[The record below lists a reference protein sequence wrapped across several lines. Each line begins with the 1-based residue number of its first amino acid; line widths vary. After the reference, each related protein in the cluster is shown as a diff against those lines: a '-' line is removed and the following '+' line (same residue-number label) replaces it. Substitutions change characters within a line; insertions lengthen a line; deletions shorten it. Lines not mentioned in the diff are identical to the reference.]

1 MDFGNLGTFVWF
13 CNFWRNICRLWLVSL
28 LSTAA
33 MLVISFVCCDRFDF
47 GTTKKAG
54 LWMKYIGTVRAKLLI
69 STVIAKPKS
78 TNLGKNWFLLA
89 TPANF
94 GANIRLSICLLLP
107 WKSLN
112 QTAIV
117 WWTLVENYLLVKT
130 RGNCDQETRKQ
141 LERESRDIFS
151 ASLSITSLVENWY
164 LPSGKDFQGNNMPHL
179 HLTEIINKHC
189 GISSISKMDGT
200 LKWKI
205 QTKHLMPLFGWPRMY
220 AIGAVIL
227 DHLGGH
233 SHLRQEIFSLFRIKE
248 YWGNCTLTLK
258 IEVLE
263 CNALGVM

>member
-1 MDFGNLGTFVWF
+1 MAGVSTLNCCHVSNQFCLLRQVWLWYNKNSWIVDEIYRHCTCEASDFNRRRT
-13 CNFWRNICRLWLVSL
+13 
-28 LSTAA
+28 
-33 MLVISFVCCDRFDF
+33 
-47 GTTKKAG
+47 
-54 LWMKYIGTVRAKLLI
+54 
-69 STVIAKPKS
+69 IAKPKS

-89 TPANF
+89 TAANF
-94 GANIRLSICLLLP
+94 GANIRLTICLLLP

-117 WWTLVENYLLVKT
+117 WWTLAENYLLVKT

-164 LPSGKDFQGNNMPHL
+164 LPSGKEFQGNNKPHL